1 MRRALVFI
9 LGALGARDALGL
21 VGPKP
26 WARGAASSRASVVAS
41 TEMVRARPPKGL
53 GIHWTPTLSVG
64 QLLHKLHSVDGVQQY
79 KPRRSCKSGGGL
91 QTGHAGYLEWSAV
104 NRFDRCLSC
113 DLLEFTPR
121 PHAGYFSDVNNQDA
135 KLARDGDFAKAESIA
150 FMDEAIDG
158 ELKLFSV
165 ADRE

>member
-1 MRRALVFI
+1 MRRARL
-9 LGALGARDALGL
+9 
-21 VGPKP
+21 
-26 WARGAASSRASVVAS
+26 
-41 TEMVRARPPKGL
+41 T
-53 GIHWTPTLSVG
+53 G
-64 QLLHKLHSVDGVQQY
+64 Q
-79 KPRRSCKSGGGL
+79 
-91 QTGHAGYLEWSAV
+91 HAGYLEWSAV

-158 ELKLFSV
+158 ELKLISV

>member
-1 MRRALVFI
+1 MRRTRKRSKAIVTHSPWGDSLEIAV
-9 LGALGARDALGL
+9 GCDAR
-21 VGPKP
+21 
-26 WARGAASSRASVVAS
+26 SSSSSAPSAP
-41 TEMVRARPPKGL
+41 A
-53 GIHWTPTLSVG
+53 TLSVYSDRSVGPGRRQLSRTRPSSPRPRWCGRDPTG
-64 QLLHKLHSVDGVQQY
+64 Q
-79 KPRRSCKSGGGL
+79 
-91 QTGHAGYLEWSAV
+91 HAGYLEWDAV
-104 NRFDRCLSC
+104 NRFDRCLSF

-121 PHAGYFSDVNNQDA
+121 PHAGHFSDVNNQDA